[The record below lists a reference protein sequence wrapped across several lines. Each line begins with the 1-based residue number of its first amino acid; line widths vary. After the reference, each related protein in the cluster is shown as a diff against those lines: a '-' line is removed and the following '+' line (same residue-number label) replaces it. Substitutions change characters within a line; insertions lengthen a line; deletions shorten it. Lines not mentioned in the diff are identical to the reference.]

1 MLVFMI
7 VAVALQFL
15 LLVAIMAVCLYLCYC
30 FFLLAD
36 RLGISLSVYAR
47 WKARRLERVEKEKK
61 DSEYT
66 DMLEKLC
73 ERSDRMEKKE
83 LVEDILTFDELDRP
97 GGAVDIEQPETDP
110 DSLMTLLEFGL
121 PDEELESVLSALEKE

>member
-83 LVEDILTFDELDRP
+83 LEEDILTFDELDRP